1 MTTRLWNPSDLGS
14 SVCRGWYNSENKTV
28 NGTDV
33 ESLTDLSG
41 NNNDLGQMPTA
52 SYPSTTNASTL
63 NGITGVR
70 FTSGD
75 ALKTSSNL
83 GDIDTQNYEMIVVV
97 KGESSSGSGSGIEY
111 VLGWTDGSNDG
122 HAFGYYDLSSFG
134 FTAYY
139 QITGGSQGSQVISG
153 DANTLEN
160 PASMLGLGK
169 KDSSYSRIMLDGSE
183 KKQFLYDT
191 VTTNNPIYLGTRG
204 NVTPVLNGTVFE
216 VVILLNNSSSDREKT
231 EGYLAHRYGI
241 EGNLPSDHPYK
252 SAAPTVTA
260 LGLGGAGNTV
270 LDIFVD
276 TGATR
281 KIGTIE
287 GSFDS
292 SVDTFT
298 KYLDFLESAEVDDVK
313 LGLRTSKR
321 FYGDLQLCEIKSI
334 FTDTWVVTYNKT
346 HVGGIH
352 TSLER
357 AVGEVAGTIANRG
370 GWILNDIIPRDGY
383 VDPDA

>member
-41 NNNDLGQMPTA
+41 NGNDLGQMPTT

-83 GDIDTQNYEMIVVV
+83 GDIDTQNFEMIVVV

-122 HAFGYYDLSSFG
+122 HAFGYYDLSNFG

-153 DANTLEN
+153 DDNTLEN
-160 PASMLGLGK
+160 PASMIGLGK
-169 KDSSYSRIMLDGSE
+169 KDSSYARLMLDGSE

-191 VTTNNPIYLGTRG
+191 VTNNNPIYLGTRG
-204 NVTPVLNGTVFE
+204 NVSPVLNGTVFE
-216 VVILLNNSSSDREKT
+216 VVILLNNSAENRQQT

-241 EGNLPSDHPYK
+241 EDNLPSDHPYK
-252 SAAPTVTA
+252 SAAPKV
-260 LGLGGAGNTV
+260 N
-270 LDIFVD
+270 IPNFFHS
-276 TGATR
+276 R
-281 KIGTIE
+281 
-287 GSFDS
+287 
-292 SVDTFT
+292 
-298 KYLDFLESAEVDDVK
+298 VK
-313 LGLRTSKR
+313 KKNRNKGLR
-321 FYGDLQLCEIKSI
+321 IKS
-334 FTDTWVVTYNKT
+334 
-346 HVGGIH
+346 
-352 TSLER
+352 
-357 AVGEVAGTIANRG
+357 TIPSINQ
-370 GWILNDIIPRDGY
+370 
-383 VDPDA
+383 